1 MNIRPA
7 TADDLTALARIQK
20 AAFEAYV
27 PEIGKAPAPMVVNL
41 SAQLETYPVFV
52 AETETGIAG
61 YLILDD
67 ARDPPLLDTIA
78 VDPAEQGQGVGGALI
93 GHMEDRLRAEGCRR
107 YVLYTNAKMTK
118 TLALY
123 RRRGYTETRHV
134 VEDGYERIY
143 FEKAL

>member
-7 TADDLTALARIQK
+7 TSNDLTALAQIQK

-27 PEIGKAPAPMVVNL
+27 SKIGKAPAPMVVNL
-41 SAQLETYPVFV
+41 SAQLESFPVFV
-52 AETETGIAG
+52 AETEAGIAG

-67 ARDPPLLDTIA
+67 ARDPPLLDTVA
-78 VDPAEQGQGVGGALI
+78 VDPARQGQGVGGALI
-93 GHMEDRLRAEGCRR
+93 AHMEERLRAEGRRR
-107 YVLYTNAKMTK
+107 YVLYTNAKMTE

-134 VEDGYERIY
+134 IEDGYERIY
-143 FEKAL
+143 FERAL